1 MTWITALEVTGTAV
15 FAMSGVFTAQDC
27 KLDWVG
33 TLTVVFRVKKES
45 SSSLLS
51 EAKD

>member
-15 FAMSGVFTAQDC
+15 FAMSGVFTAQDR

-33 TLTVVFRVKKES
+33 NLTVAANASK
-45 SSSLLS
+45 
-51 EAKD
+51 ANNP

>member
-1 MTWITALEVTGTAV
+1 MEVTGTTV
-15 FAMSGVFTAQDC
+15 FAMSGVFTAQDR
-27 KLDWVG
+27 KFDWVG
-33 TLTVVFRVKKES
+33 TLTVVLRVKKES